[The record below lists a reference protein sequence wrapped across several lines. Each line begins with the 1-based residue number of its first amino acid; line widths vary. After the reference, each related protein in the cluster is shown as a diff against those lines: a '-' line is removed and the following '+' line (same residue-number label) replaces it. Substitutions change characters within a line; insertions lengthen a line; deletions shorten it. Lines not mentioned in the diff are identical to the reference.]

1 MPLLCALIVAVS
13 LMGASAAD
21 PLFSDS
27 FSGAAKGRPDGW
39 RFDTTD
45 ETFWTIQNGWLVSGD
60 ANDMVT
66 VDGFSFGVI
75 ETPGSENWTDC
86 RIACRFWM
94 KNSGGRVALVGRWTD
109 RRNHYRATV
118 DVLEG
123 ARRVMLTRVVRGVKT
138 DLQSVPLVP
147 EAVGLARIE
156 NGSPDAPIDFALAF
170 RGSTIA
176 VSLAGQVVAFAKDT
190 SLAKGAAGI
199 GLSRNNVAFQNI
211 AVTTVTEDPL
221 APSSVSPEPP
231 ASIPGQYYTVQ
242 LLTTRDVAEA
252 RGTAASLR
260 DMGYFPNL
268 EQDEEGRHVVSIGRF
283 ASFAEATK
291 MRVEMVSNDFAFAKV
306 VAVAAKAGELP
317 HPGTTGP
324 SQAVDTTIPPEVRER
339 PDLQVLTPSQRQELI
354 RMLIQQRA
362 ARLQIQT
369 FDQIAD
375 LTRQVQ
381 SLTDEQKKILVKL
394 SEEEADSEERK
405 RSISRLIAS
414 IDRGIEQGDYD
425 GALTAIA
432 ELKKIDPTSPIAA
445 MKEADVT
452 HLKNGT
458 YPGYDAQMSRLQK
471 DIASLKQQAIAME
484 GQQRLDEAKQIWIG
498 IIAKDPENE
507 EAKQKV
513 ASLDARIETTRAA
526 ATAAARREERK
537 LLFTVVGSV
546 GGVLLVLLALIYLL
560 GRRRYAQMLQQ
571 LQDEAVAPLQ
581 ELQQRTRAIAAGGA
595 AAGLALNARHDLLEQ
610 ADSSAAEFMIPEA
623 GVSDVAPPAS
633 PPPSRPPGSP
643 LRAKAAPSPF
653 APAEESPPGDVLAE
667 FGDLEEEEE
676 ERQPSSVLPPAPS
689 DAETSV
695 EDAVLSFGDV
705 APESFSGF
713 PAAEGR
719 SSALETPGFPDGA
732 AADEIIF
739 SFDDNVL
746 APSAEETSRGEDTT
760 TSALSDLDL
769 DLDLDLGPSR
779 SRADQAIGGGGGE
792 PPLSPL
798 DLDLDLS
805 TEEQRLPRDVG
816 SNPLLAETVSPLG
829 GNVCLSQDYS
839 VDAVGAAPAGWTG
852 GSAPSATLRVV
863 EDDKNPGEKCLR
875 FRKPA
880 GEAATS
886 FACRFPNASGWVTAE
901 FDIRCDEKNKHL
913 LGLYL
918 EEDGDFRRAVHTVV
932 QCTDPSG
939 PAYLRIFNQ
948 ATPYE
953 LGSWRR
959 IRYEINLDEGLVN
972 GYVDDQLVAGNVRMG
987 AKASNLN
994 TVSIRDN
1001 TESTGAL
1008 YLKNLSVRQG

>member
-1 MPLLCALIVAVS
+1 
-13 LMGASAAD
+13 MGASAAD

-27 FSGAAKGRPDGW
+27 FSGAANRRPDGW
-39 RFDTTD
+39 RFDTAD
-45 ETFWTIQNGWLVSGD
+45 EMFWTVQNGWLVSGD
-60 ANDMVT
+60 GNDMVT

-75 ETPGSENWTDC
+75 ETPGSESWTDY
-86 RIACRFWM
+86 RIACRFRM
-94 KNSGGRVALVGRWTD
+94 KNSSGRVALAGRWID

-123 ARRVMLTRVVRGVKT
+123 ARRVTLTKAVRGVRT

-156 NGSPDAPIDFALAF
+156 NGSADAPIDFALAF
-170 RGSTIA
+170 KGSTIV
-176 VSLAGQVVAFAKDT
+176 VSLAGQVVAFAKDA
-190 SLAKGAAGI
+190 SLPKGTAGV
-199 GLSRNNVAFQNI
+199 GLSRNNVAFQNV

-221 APSSVSPEPP
+221 APSSISPERR
-231 ASIPGQYYTVQ
+231 ASVPGQYYTVR

-268 EQDEEGRHVVSIGRF
+268 EQDEEGRHAVSIGRF
-283 ASFAEATK
+283 SSFAEATK

-306 VAVAAKAGELP
+306 VAVEAKAGEAP
-317 HPGTTGP
+317 QPGTTAP
-324 SQAVDTTIPPEVRER
+324 SQAVDTTIPPGIRAR

-369 FDQIAD
+369 FDQLAE

-381 SLTDEQKKILVKL
+381 SLTEDQKKILMKL

-405 RSISRLIAS
+405 RSISRLVAS

-425 GALTAIA
+425 GALAGIA
-432 ELKKIDPTSPIAA
+432 ELEKIDPLSPIAA
-445 MKEADVT
+445 MKKEDVT
-452 HLKNGT
+452 HLKDGT

-484 GQQRLDEAKQIWIG
+484 GQQRLDEAKQIWVG
-498 IIAKDPENE
+498 IIAKDPDNE
-507 EAKQKV
+507 EARQKV
-513 ASLDARIETTRAA
+513 ESLNARIDAMRTQ
-526 ATAAARREERK
+526 TAAEARQKERM

-581 ELQQRTRAIAAGGA
+581 ELRQRTRAIAAGGG
-595 AAGLALNARHDLLEQ
+595 AAGLALDGGRDLLEQ
-610 ADSSAAEFMIPEA
+610 ADSSDAEFMIPEA
-623 GVSDVAPPAS
+623 GVSGAAPPEESS
-633 PPPSRPPGSP
+633 PFRPADSAPPVE
-643 LRAKAAPSPF
+643 AAPSPF

-667 FGDLEEEEE
+667 FGDLEGEEE
-676 ERQPSSVLPPAPS
+676 ERQPSSVLPLAPS
-689 DAETSV
+689 DAETSM
-695 EDAVLSFGDV
+695 EDAVLSFGDL
-705 APESFSGF
+705 APESLSEF
-713 PAAEGR
+713 PAAGSRE
-719 SSALETPGFPDGA
+719 SAPETPGSPGGA
-732 AADEIIF
+732 AADEIVF
-739 SFDDNVL
+739 SFDDSV
-746 APSAEETSRGEDTT
+746 PGTSAEETSRGEDTT

-769 DLDLDLGPSR
+769 DLDLDLGPSA
-779 SRADQAIGGGGGE
+779 SGADQAIGGGAGDGE
-792 PPLSPL
+792 TPLSPL
-798 DLDLDLS
+798 DLDLDLR
-805 TEEQRLPRDVG
+805 TEEQSPPKGVG
-816 SNPLLAETVSPLG
+816 SSPLLAETVSPLG

-839 VDAVGAAPAGWTG
+839 VEAVGAAPKGWTG

-886 FACRFPNASGWVTAE
+886 FACRFPNASGRVTAE

-932 QCTDPSG
+932 QCTDPSS

-948 ATPYE
+948 ATPYD

-959 IRYEINLDEGLVN
+959 VRYEIDLEEGLVN
-972 GYVDDQLVAGNVRMG
+972 GYIDGQLVAGNVRMG

-1008 YLKNLSVRQG
+1008 YLKNLSVREG